1 MMPTRAMLALAL
13 LTAGCSKPSPT
24 DGASATKVVDVDH
37 TAIERQS
44 IGNCWIYAQA
54 GWIESMH
61 KSATGE
67 HFDVSESY
75 LTYWHWFSQIRGW
88 TTEIDTSGGFG
99 TANRLIRKYGLM
111 EEGAFV
117 AADAEAEIS
126 YRQLEALST
135 MNYSLA
141 FGALGTPAARMNGAL
156 VREEL
161 NRAFGLS
168 PEVVAQLDLVFGSGA
183 ERSFSSGDARNEG
196 SDILMASQLRVE
208 YATRSEEDGS
218 IRANSGNLAQAM
230 RDWQSVSVW
239 RVDRAHELRMQLALH
254 ARQPVMISW
263 AVDFNALE
271 NDPLSERRGSFNA
284 ATLAAA
290 GGPGRQGFHMTS
302 LEDYEVLTEEF
313 GRLEAGVT
321 LDPGSPDDAAK
332 LAAALLP
339 RSRLV
344 KLRTKNSWG
353 AERPDRVFVAGMPG
367 YHDLYMDY
375 LNGPVTWCDEAEAY
389 GTPAERGCN
398 RRLMPLNEV
407 ILPPGF

>member
-1 MMPTRAMLALAL
+1 MLTRAVLALAFL
-13 LTAGCSKPSPT
+13 AAGCSKPSHS
-24 DGASATKVVDVDH
+24 DAASAIKVVDVDH

-54 GWIESMH
+54 GWVESMH

-75 LTYWHWFSQIRGW
+75 LSYWHWFSQIRGW
-88 TTEIDTSGGFG
+88 TSEIDTSGGFG

-111 EEGAFV
+111 EEGDFV
-117 AADAEAEIS
+117 AADTAAEIS
-126 YRQLEALST
+126 YRQLDALGT

-141 FGALGTPAARMNGAL
+141 FGALSTPTARLNRAL
-156 VREEL
+156 VRQEL

-168 PEVVAQLDLVFGSGA
+168 PEVVAQLDAVFGSSG
-183 ERSFSSGDARNEG
+183 ERSFASGDARNEG
-196 SDILMASQLRVE
+196 SAILMASQLRVE
-208 YATRSEEDGS
+208 YATRNEEDGS
-218 IRANSGNLAQAM
+218 IRASSASLAQAM
-230 RDWQSVSVW
+230 REWRSVGVWQ
-239 RVDRAHELRMQLALH
+239 VDRAQELRMQRALH

-290 GGPGRQGFHMTS
+290 GPGRQGLHMTA
-302 LEDYEVLTEEF
+302 LEDYEVLTEDF
-313 GRLEAGVT
+313 GLLEAGVT
-321 LDPGSPDDAAK
+321 LDPESPSDAAK

-339 RSRLV
+339 SSRLV

-398 RRLMPLNEV
+398 RTRMPLNEI